1 MGIRFLCQHCGFK
14 LNVKQ
19 SLAGKRGICP
29 SCQGKI
35 EIPADES
42 TGAAVTG
49 GAMQPD
55 SAEAG
60 SSSSTAGETATSA
73 DDASLTPEAGIFAEP
88 LAEVAPAVI
97 APTAV
102 AMADPIAENPALQWY
117 VGVAGSSTPYGP
129 AKGDVFRGWIIEGRV
144 APDSLVWREDWTDW
158 RRADE
163 VLPQMQPL
171 TLPPHAPMASSQPVP
186 VVPTWSNAAP
196 LAAPVPATASNPP
209 TLRQPAAVPS
219 SQQLKSPPV
228 ALIALAVVV
237 LLLIPLLI
245 WVIRR

>member
-42 TGAAVTG
+42 TGALATG

-60 SSSSTAGETATSA
+60 SSGSTGGESATSA
-73 DDASLTPEAGIFAEP
+73 DDSSLTPEAGIFAEP

-129 AKGDVFRGWIIEGRV
+129 AKGDIFRGWITEGRV

-171 TLPPHAPMASSQPVP
+171 TLPPHAPMASSHPVP
-186 VVPTWSNAAP
+186 VPTWSNAAP
-196 LAAPVPATASNPP
+196 LAAPIPASANNPP
-209 TLRQPAAVPS
+209 TLRQPVAVPP